1 MPSHIAVG
9 PFRVISGRSVV
20 AAVREDSTTL
30 GLDGVHAL
38 SFDRSGRLIRAF
50 WEARSIRRSLDNR
63 FIEKRKAGR
72 YPWSHVRR
80 ELDAS
85 ERLALVMTITREL
98 SAIQESLAGL
108 ESTHAEPHTGDLR
121 GRLKDML
128 SWSPEALEADG
139 LRFRSVYLP
148 VPILPPDQYQAL
160 VVQLTEGCSYNQCTF
175 CQFYRGR
182 AFRVKSPDELRAHI
196 RGIRDFFGEGLRL
209 RKSVFL
215 ADANAMVLPPSRLD
229 EAFAILHE
237 ELPLDS
243 GDLRGVYS
251 FIDAFSGVPKGSAQ
265 FRELA
270 DRGLRRVYLGLES
283 GCDDLLRFLRKPAT
297 EGEAQELVQQL
308 KSAGVHVGVI
318 VMVGIGGG
326 WYGERHVSETL
337 AAVNAMRLDSGDI
350 LYLSPLAAEPDSPY
364 RQQEREAGIH
374 PLTEEEID
382 RQLQTLKAGLR
393 FESGNRPKIAV
404 YDIRDFIY

>member
-1 MPSHIAVG
+1 MPSQITVG
-9 PFRVISGRSVV
+9 PFQVTSGRSVM
-20 AAVREDSTTL
+20 AAVREDSTTF
-30 GLDGVHAL
+30 GLDGVHSL
-38 SFDRSGRLIRAF
+38 SFDRAGRLIRAF
-50 WEARSIRRSLDNR
+50 WEARSIRRGLDNR
-63 FIEKRKAGR
+63 FIERRKAGT
-72 YPWSHVRR
+72 YPWSYLRR
-80 ELDAS
+80 ELDSA
-85 ERLALVMTITREL
+85 ERVQLLETITREL
-98 SAIQESLAGL
+98 SAIQESLVGL

-121 GRLKDML
+121 GRLKDIL
-128 SWSPEALEADG
+128 SWNSEALEADG
-139 LRFRSVYLP
+139 IRFRSVYLS

-175 CQFYRGR
+175 CRFYLDRP
-182 AFRVKSPDELRAHI
+182 FRVKSPEELRAHV
-196 RGIRDFFGEGLRL
+196 RGIRAFFGEGLRL

-265 FRELA
+265 FCGLA
-270 DRGLRRVYLGLES
+270 GRGLRRVYLGLES
-283 GCDDLLRFLRKPAT
+283 GSDDLLRFLKKPAT
-297 EGEAQELVQQL
+297 AGEARELVQQL
-308 KSAGVHVGVI
+308 KAAGVHVGVI
-318 VMVGIGGG
+318 VMVGIGGAQ
-326 WYGERHVSETL
+326 YGEQHVSETL
-337 AAVNAMRLDSGDI
+337 ATVNAMRLDSGDI

-364 RQQEREAGIH
+364 RQQEREADIQ
-374 PLTEEEID
+374 PLSEEEIA

-393 FESGNRPKIAV
+393 FEPGKRPKIAV